1 MREYHIYMQRTKR
14 TEWHCDYS
22 IYKWLPWEY
31 VGYVEGTK
39 ELYTCFK
46 LNERRCNMKT
56 YNRREVERI
65 ILKNGWELD
74 HCTGGHSI
82 YKKEGVKKTLSIA
95 YKKCN
100 RMVVQRLIKEFGLV
114 T

>member
-1 MREYHIYMQRTKR
+1 MNLFGESQKIKQLDISYNTNKNKGI
-14 TEWHCDYS
+14 
-22 IYKWLPWEY
+22 
-31 VGYVEGTK
+31 
-39 ELYTCFK
+39 K
-46 LNERRCNMKT
+46 LQYFLIGIIVRA
-56 YNRREVERI
+56 I

>member
-1 MREYHIYMQRTKR
+1 
-14 TEWHCDYS
+14 
-22 IYKWLPWEY
+22 
-31 VGYVEGTK
+31 
-39 ELYTCFK
+39 
-46 LNERRCNMKT
+46 MKT

-82 YKKEGVKKTLSIA
+82 YKK
-95 YKKCN
+95 CN

>member
-1 MREYHIYMQRTKR
+1 MSRGLGDVYKR
-14 TEWHCDYS
+14 Q
-22 IYKWLPWEY
+22 
-31 VGYVEGTK
+31 
-39 ELYTCFK
+39 
-46 LNERRCNMKT
+46 
-56 YNRREVERI
+56 
-65 ILKNGWELD
+65 ELD